1 MSFTRQ
7 RSDRP
12 DPARRRQVH
21 TPELL
26 ESRQLLSGTLPS
38 YLAPYTP
45 SDLYVTN
52 PITNQRI
59 PTSIRSLVQHN
70 NPNSPLLSNQG
81 KIVSGTDRQGDQWT
95 ITVHGPGQVIVTD
108 TTPNDGSLDDEIN
121 TIQIIGSNPRT
132 TYVTGTAVA
141 SNTVLSSGTV
151 NFNRLIALNGV
162 KSIALNGFNL
172 SHDVTPAVA
181 QQAGIFLYGGVGTLR
196 FNDILALIDTTGT
209 NVTNPYEI
217 VIGDPSTPLTVKP
230 SIYLDSI
237 YNSVFDGTVAPT
249 TANAA
254 PVGPLTTPSVIF
266 SINGVVQNFSV
277 VSVTQSA
284 APPNYVIGS
293 QGGTVAGWTDTPGV
307 PNSGPVPAGFQ
318 FFYNVVGTTGRTSL
332 QAQAINHLNV
342 KGKSTNLTAQRDL
355 TPFTSSLSGLK
366 YLRNARFGG
375 NADGVALDVNGPIG
389 KVEFQAWA
397 GRPERH
403 VHRHQRHSQP
413 EHELAPEVPVD
424 SGDQLRRSPGFNGL
438 SRRGTLGGR
447 GGRQVHRQGQG
458 GTGQLHH
465 SDLAEPELRAGP
477 AAAVPDLLHGESR
490 HSGHELGDHDQRL
503 DRLGDRHG
511 KPAQQRDQDRLRLR
525 VVYRRTGRNAWRQPD
540 RPAPPAGRPRQQRD
554 LGELPTRQEFSRQ
567 FRLQLYH
574 GNSGRWL
581 DYGHHHGCHLA
592 RNLRWEKRSRPLPR
606 RSVQHQRP
614 DCIGELRSGL
624 LRSHRSKNLPPPRA

>member
-26 ESRQLLSGTLPS
+26 ESRQLLSGTLPG

-132 TYVTGTAVA
+132 TYVTGTTVA

-151 NFNRLIALNGV
+151 NFNRLIDLNGV

-181 QQAGIFLYGGVGTLR
+181 QPAGIFLYGGVGTLR
-196 FNDILALIDTTGT
+196 FNDILALIDSTGT

-293 QGGTVAGWTDTPGV
+293 QGGRW
-307 PNSGPVPAGFQ
+307 
-318 FFYNVVGTTGRTSL
+318 
-332 QAQAINHLNV
+332 
-342 KGKSTNLTAQRDL
+342 
-355 TPFTSSLSGLK
+355 
-366 YLRNARFGG
+366 
-375 NADGVALDVNGPIG
+375 
-389 KVEFQAWA
+389 
-397 GRPERH
+397 
-403 VHRHQRHSQP
+403 
-413 EHELAPEVPVD
+413 
-424 SGDQLRRSPGFNGL
+424 
-438 SRRGTLGGR
+438 
-447 GGRQVHRQGQG
+447 
-458 GTGQLHH
+458 
-465 SDLAEPELRAGP
+465 
-477 AAAVPDLLHGESR
+477 
-490 HSGHELGDHDQRL
+490 
-503 DRLGDRHG
+503 
-511 KPAQQRDQDRLRLR
+511 
-525 VVYRRTGRNAWRQPD
+525 
-540 RPAPPAGRPRQQRD
+540 PAGRIRPGCRTRDRFLRVSSSSTTWWERRAAPRCR
-554 LGELPTRQEFSRQ
+554 R
-567 FRLQLYH
+567 
-574 GNSGRWL
+574 
-581 DYGHHHGCHLA
+581 
-592 RNLRWEKRSRPLPR
+592 R
-606 RSVQHQRP
+606 RST
-614 DCIGELRSGL
+614 I
-624 LRSHRSKNLPPPRA
+624 